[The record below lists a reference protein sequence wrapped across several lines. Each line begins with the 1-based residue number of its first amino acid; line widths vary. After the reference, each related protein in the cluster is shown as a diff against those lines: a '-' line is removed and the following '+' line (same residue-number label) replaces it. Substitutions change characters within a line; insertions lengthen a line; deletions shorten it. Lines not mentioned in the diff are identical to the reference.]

1 MRVFTFVA
9 CALVACSSDPP
20 PLLGDYE
27 GGAEFSADAFRPPQV
42 IEAGADSGAVEELD
56 FEGVCTAGEAPVWHF
71 FDFQTQTPGDSSLV
85 MTAYTGDTEAALD
98 SAKPAPLATVSG
110 PDITSWTGVDV
121 DPVLVQIGEHSRL
134 FLRVTVEAK
143 PASDGGGVPVL
154 VHYRQQF
161 DCVVGQ

>member
-1 MRVFTFVA
+1 MRVVCALA

-20 PLLGDYE
+20 PQIGDYE
-27 GGAEFSADAFRPPQV
+27 GGAEFSADAFRPPLLV
-42 IEAGADSGAVEELD
+42 DAGADAGALEELD
-56 FEGVCTAGEAPVWHF
+56 FEGVCTSGETPVWHF

-85 MTAYTGDTEAALD
+85 MTAYTADTEAALD
-98 SAKPAPLATVSG
+98 TAKAAPLATVNG
-110 PDITSWTGVDV
+110 PDITTWTGVDV
-121 DPVLVQIGEHSRL
+121 DPVLVKNGEHSRL

-143 PASDGGGVPVL
+143 PDSDGGVPVL

>member
-1 MRVFTFVA
+1 M
-9 CALVACSSDPP
+9 
-20 PLLGDYE
+20 
-27 GGAEFSADAFRPPQV
+27 
-42 IEAGADSGAVEELD
+42 
-56 FEGVCTAGEAPVWHF
+56 
-71 FDFQTQTPGDSSLV
+71 
-85 MTAYTGDTEAALD
+85 
-98 SAKPAPLATVSG
+98 SG